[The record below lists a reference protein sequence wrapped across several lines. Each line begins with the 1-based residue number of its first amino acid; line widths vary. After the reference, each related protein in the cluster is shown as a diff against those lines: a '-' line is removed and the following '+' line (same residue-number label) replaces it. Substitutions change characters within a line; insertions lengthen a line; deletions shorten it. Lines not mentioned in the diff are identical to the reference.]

1 MNAVMQTYG
10 RIPISFER
18 GEGAYLIST
27 DGRRYLDGAGGIA
40 VVSMGHNHPRL
51 TSALIEQVQKLWHV
65 SNLYEIPEQSQYAE
79 KLAEASFADAVF
91 FCNSG
96 AEAMEGA
103 IKIARKF
110 HSVNGASN
118 RYRSITLE
126 GSFHGRTLATLGAAN
141 NPNHL
146 EGFGPPAKGFDVV
159 PPNSLEAVRE
169 AIGQDTGAIVV
180 EPIQGEGGIR
190 PLKLDYLKGLRDLA
204 DEHNILLVV
213 DEVQTGFGRT
223 GKLFAHEWA
232 EITPDIMACAKG
244 IASGFPCGAV
254 LASKKVAEAMTPGTH
269 GSTFGGNQLAMA
281 AANATLDILLG
292 NGFFYKLQQVSE
304 LLWAGLQ
311 SIADAHPEI
320 VGDIRGQG
328 LMIGVVIRS
337 PFVNSELGN
346 FARNHGLL
354 TVVAGEN
361 VLRLLPPLIIGEEEV
376 DFIINSLKQACND
389 LLSNV

>member
-118 RYRSITLE
+118 RYSSITLE

-269 GSTFGGNQLAMA
+269 GSTFGGNQLPW
-281 AANATLDILLG
+281 
-292 NGFFYKLQQVSE
+292 LQ
-304 LLWAGLQ
+304 
-311 SIADAHPEI
+311 
-320 VGDIRGQG
+320 
-328 LMIGVVIRS
+328 LM
-337 PFVNSELGN
+337 L
-346 FARNHGLL
+346 H
-354 TVVAGEN
+354 
-361 VLRLLPPLIIGEEEV
+361 
-376 DFIINSLKQACND
+376 
-389 LLSNV
+389 

>member
-126 GSFHGRTLATLGAAN
+126 GSFHGRTLATVSYT
-141 NPNHL
+141 HL
-146 EGFGPPAKGFDVV
+146 TLP
-159 PPNSLEAVRE
+159 
-169 AIGQDTGAIVV
+169 T
-180 EPIQGEGGIR
+180 
-190 PLKLDYLKGLRDLA
+190 
-204 DEHNILLVV
+204 
-213 DEVQTGFGRT
+213 
-223 GKLFAHEWA
+223 
-232 EITPDIMACAKG
+232 TPY
-244 IASGFPCGAV
+244 V
-254 LASKKVAEAMTPGTH
+254 
-269 GSTFGGNQLAMA
+269 
-281 AANATLDILLG
+281 
-292 NGFFYKLQQVSE
+292 
-304 LLWAGLQ
+304 
-311 SIADAHPEI
+311 
-320 VGDIRGQG
+320 
-328 LMIGVVIRS
+328 
-337 PFVNSELGN
+337 
-346 FARNHGLL
+346 
-354 TVVAGEN
+354 
-361 VLRLLPPLIIGEEEV
+361 
-376 DFIINSLKQACND
+376 
-389 LLSNV
+389 

>member
-292 NGFFYKLQQVSE
+292 NGFFSKLQQVSE